1 MSGVLEITG
10 VCANNHCGYAVT
22 GVHPTHCCVG
32 CYKHELF
39 CYPRSDHWR
48 CHGLLCKKISDASR
62 LFVEA
67 MELRQMKEE
76 LEKVSRIQREIL
88 AKPNE
93 KKEKEEEK
101 VEK

>member
-1 MSGVLEITG
+1 
-10 VCANNHCGYAVT
+10 
-22 GVHPTHCCVG
+22 
-32 CYKHELF
+32 
-39 CYPRSDHWR
+39 
-48 CHGLLCKKISDASR
+48 
-62 LFVEA
+62 

-101 VEK
+101 EDK